1 MKLKKPTLLID
12 KEKCIRNI
20 QKMKA
25 KTDKYKVRFRP
36 HFKTHQSTVVGGWFE
51 EAGVSAIT
59 VSSVTMAGYF
69 VSENWE
75 DITIAFPVNLA
86 EIDEINQLA
95 NQISLNLLV
104 ENTEAIGFLASKLKF
119 KTGIYLKVDSG
130 YHRTGVP
137 VDDHQSILKL
147 ILEVQDSPIMQFKG
161 LLVHNGNTYKAS
173 SKEEIKNIHRHS
185 IEKLARLKAFLWKHQ
200 IYPEISVGDTPAMS
214 VVENFE
220 GIDEI
225 RPGNFVFYDV
235 MQAELGSC
243 THNDIAV
250 ALACPVVAK
259 HPERME
265 IVIYGGAVHLSKDFI
280 TGKDGNP
287 IFGKIVM
294 LNKNGWSDVIPGAY
308 VKSLSQEHGIIK
320 VGTEF
325 FEKGKI
331 GDFIGVLP
339 IHSCLT
345 VNQMREY
352 FICGIGE
359 KSEPPP
365 IKTPGRRG
373 RYKQTKGRNLV

>member
-1 MKLKKPTLLID
+1 MKLKKPTLLLD

-20 QKMKA
+20 QRMKA
-25 KTDKYKVRFRP
+25 KADKSEVRPRP
-36 HFKTHQSTVVGGWFE
+36 HFKTHQSAAVGRWFK

-59 VSSVTMAGYF
+59 VSSVTMAGNF
-69 VSENWE
+69 VSDGWQ
-75 DITIAFPVNLA
+75 DITIAFPVNIA
-86 EIDEINQLA
+86 EIDDINQLA
-95 NQISLNLLV
+95 NQINLNLLV
-104 ENTEAIGFLASKLKF
+104 ENKEAVEFLADKLKY
-119 KTGIYLKVDSG
+119 KTGIYLKIDSG

-137 VDDHQSILKL
+137 VDDHQSILNL
-147 ILEVQDSPIMQFKG
+147 IREVQGSPIMQFKG
-161 LLVHNGNTYKAS
+161 LLVHNGNTYNAS
-173 SKEEIKNIHRHS
+173 STEDIINIHQNS
-185 IEKLARLKAFLWKHQ
+185 QIELGRLKAFLWGHR
-200 IYPEISVGDTPAMS
+200 INPELSLGDTPAMS

-243 THNDIAV
+243 TYGDIAV

-265 IVIYGGAVHLSKDFI
+265 IVIYGGAIHLSKDFI

-287 IFGKIVM
+287 IYGKIVM
-294 LNKNGWSDVIPGAY
+294 LNKDGWSDVMPGTY

-320 VGTEF
+320 TEIGF
-325 FEKGKI
+325 FEKVKI

-345 VNQMREY
+345 VCQMREY
-352 FICGIGE
+352 FTFDGKRIG
-359 KSEPPP
+359 
-365 IKTPGRRG
+365 TMNG
-373 RYKQTKGRNLV
+373 